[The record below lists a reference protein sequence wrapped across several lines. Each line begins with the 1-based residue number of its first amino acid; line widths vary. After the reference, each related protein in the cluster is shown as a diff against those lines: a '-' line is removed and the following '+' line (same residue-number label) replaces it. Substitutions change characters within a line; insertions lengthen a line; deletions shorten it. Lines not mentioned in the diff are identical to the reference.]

1 MTVSDASPARP
12 LAREGEGDLRGGFSG
27 PAGAHPGAVDPATTA
42 PAPGSMTVPFLFQW
56 EVLLAVVVVTMVVAV
71 AFLVVWSARTHAED
85 RAEWQAW
92 LGARSRHPRWEH
104 TEPDATGSGP
114 A

>member
-1 MTVSDASPARP
+1 MA
-12 LAREGEGDLRGGFSG
+12 L
-27 PAGAHPGAVDPATTA
+27 ATTA

-56 EVLLAVVVVTMVVAV
+56 EVLLVVVVVAVVVAV
-71 AFLVVWSARTHAED
+71 AFLVLWSTRTHSEE

-92 LGARSRHPRWEH
+92 LGARSRRPGRDRAESGASR
-104 TEPDATGSGP
+104 PGP

>member
-1 MTVSDASPARP
+1 M
-12 LAREGEGDLRGGFSG
+12 
-27 PAGAHPGAVDPATTA
+27 DPATTA

-56 EVLLAVVVVTMVVAV
+56 EVLLAVVVVAMVLAV
-71 AFLVVWSARTHAED
+71 AFLVLWSTRTHAED

-92 LGARSRHPRWEH
+92 LAARSRHPGRDH
-104 TEPDATGSGP
+104 TGSDVTRPGP